1 MAEQLNLSR
10 GARRCLEQLKYYA
23 RQSGRA
29 FPFQKTLARDL
40 KRGPRTVGRYISE
53 LVDSGAVKVIKRQHS
68 SAEYVLSDVLFSQG
82 RQGAKRKYGRRRN
95 PTPAERFAVLQR
107 DGFKCTYCGIKA
119 LEAQLVVDHV
129 IPFSKGGE
137 TEIGNLATACVPCN
151 CGKATKNVLSETLK
165 MSGLDVRS
173 KAPSISVYKTLN
185 TEGRKLHAREAERK
199 PVGKELIP
207 SVSNEEYIEFCTH
220 CARERIQVPSRFEAA
235 QIRQRF
241 VGTFNGRPAWL
252 QLKPFWNQRTV
263 GYWLLKDREQV
274 LMEMERQLLTPPEQ
288 SKNDKRREQVL
299 RKLMEG

>member
-10 GARRCLEQLKYYA
+10 GACRCLEELLKCGGKV
-23 RQSGRA
+23 GRC
-29 FPFQKTLARDL
+29 FPYQQTLATRLGRDI
-40 KRGPRTVGRYISE
+40 RTVRRYISE
-53 LVDSGAVKVIKRQHS
+53 LIRTKHLQVIKRQRFS
-68 SAEYVLSDVLFSQG
+68 SEY
-82 RQGAKRKYGRRRN
+82 
-95 PTPAERFAVLQR
+95 
-107 DGFKCTYCGIKA
+107 
-119 LEAQLVVDHV
+119 
-129 IPFSKGGE
+129 
-137 TEIGNLATACVPCN
+137 
-151 CGKATKNVLSETLK
+151 VLSETLK

-252 QLKPFWNQRTV
+252 QLKAFWNQRTV